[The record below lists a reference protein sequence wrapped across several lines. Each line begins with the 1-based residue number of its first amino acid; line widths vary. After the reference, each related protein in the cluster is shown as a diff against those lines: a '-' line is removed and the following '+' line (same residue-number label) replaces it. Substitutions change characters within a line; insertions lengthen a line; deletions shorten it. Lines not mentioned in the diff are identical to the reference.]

1 MNEKTMKVTGAFAS
15 LTLLASAGVIATA
28 TTAQAESATDFQTA
42 HAAKSSGSIESIFV
56 SAPCVDGT
64 FSYSQDELSSNKT
77 IAGVFCKAAATLCSS
92 LPDYGMA
99 CAQSSISV
107 AGDIGNAFSATVD
120 EMADQEGTAS
130 YTMACACA
138 SNLPG
143 GGAIANAEVEGVSL
157 ESIAKLAQAK

>member
-15 LTLLASAGVIATA
+15 LTLLASAGVIATTA
-28 TTAQAESATDFQTA
+28 TAQAESATDPQTVQ
-42 HAAKSSGSIESIFV
+42 AAESDGAGASTFV
-56 SAPCVDGT
+56 SAPHVDGA
-64 FSYSQDELSSNKT
+64 FSYSQDELSSNET
-77 IAGVFCKAAATLCSS
+77 IAGVFCKAAATLCTS

-99 CAQSSISV
+99 CVQASISV
-107 AGDIGNAFSATVD
+107 SGNVDNAFSATVD
-120 EMADQEGTAS
+120 EMADQEGAAT

-157 ESIAKLAQAK
+157 ESVAKLAQAR